1 LIQNFNV
8 ILGQY
13 RAVLASAE
21 KMLGYAKRNA
31 WGDVSKTA
39 IAIGGMTGRLKS
51 IDPEKFPDEESRNER
66 LRILTRLI
74 EIDAQVRQ
82 LREPWAATLDKM
94 MEPKAR
100 RRYTNPAAS
109 LGIESD

>member
-1 LIQNFNV
+1 MQNV
-8 ILGQY
+8 KVVLGQY
-13 RAVLASAE
+13 RAVLAAAE
-21 KMLGYAKRNA
+21 QMLGYAQRNA

-51 IDPEKFPDEESRNER
+51 IKPESFPDDESRAER

-109 LGIESD
+109 LGMDSD

>member
-1 LIQNFNV
+1 MRNV
-8 ILGQY
+8 NAILGQY
-13 RAVLASAE
+13 RAVLAGAE
-21 KMLGYAKRNA
+21 QMLGLAKRNE

-51 IDPEKFPDEESRNER
+51 IDPATFPDENSRNER

-74 EIDAQVRQ
+74 DIDAQVRQ
-82 LREPWAATLDKM
+82 LREPWVATLDKM

-100 RRYTNPAAS
+100 RRYTNPAGS
-109 LGIESD
+109 LGLDSD

>member
-1 LIQNFNV
+1 MQNHSV

-13 RAVLASAE
+13 RAVLAAAE
-21 KMLGYAKRNA
+21 QMLGYAKRNA

-51 IDPEKFPDEESRNER
+51 FNPESLPDEESRNER
-66 LRILTRLI
+66 LRILTRLV
-74 EIDAQVRQ
+74 EIDGEVRQ

-109 LGIESD
+109 LGMDSD

>member
-1 LIQNFNV
+1 MQNVNV
-8 ILGQY
+8 VLGQY
-13 RAVLASAE
+13 RAVLAAAE
-21 KMLGYAKRNA
+21 QMLGFAKRNA

-51 IDPEKFPDEESRNER
+51 IDPETFPDENSRNER

-74 EIDAQVRQ
+74 DIDAQVRQ
-82 LREPWAATLDKM
+82 LREPWAATLDEM

-100 RRYTNPAAS
+100 RRYKNPAAS
-109 LGIESD
+109 LGMDSD